1 MIKYTSQRNSAL
13 TAGFSLIVMALF
25 AAFAYGYA
33 FTALYDP
40 LNAEVTLHKLDASP
54 GLFRGMIF
62 SFVLILI
69 LDVIAG
75 WALYFFFGHGQHRAS
90 WLMTCLRMVYAA
102 LLGVALQSLLS
113 VLTMLDDTFRNE
125 MMIMHG
131 FKTFLGV
138 WTMALIVFGFH
149 LLVLGWIM
157 LRDKRMPKVFGVMMM
172 IAAVAYIFSNSADL
186 LLEEYHTH
194 KATIEM
200 VLSLPMAAGE
210 LGLAEWLIFRGGKQK
225 PKTLS

>member
-1 MIKYTSQRNSAL
+1 MIKYAPLRSVAL
-13 TAGFSLIVMALF
+13 IAGFSLAAMALI

-40 LNAEVTLHKLDASP
+40 LHAEATLHKLYASP

-62 SFVLILI
+62 SFILILI

-75 WALYFFFGHGQHRAS
+75 WALYFFFGHSQHRPA

-102 LLGVALQSLLS
+102 LLGVALQNLLS
-113 VLTMLDDTFRNE
+113 VIVLLDDTFRNE
-125 MMIMHG
+125 MMIIHG
-131 FKTFLGV
+131 FKTFLSV

-157 LRDKRMPKVFGVMMM
+157 LRDKRMPKVLGVMMM

-186 LLEEYHTH
+186 LLEEYHTY

-200 VLSLPMAAGE
+200 ALSLPMAAGE
-210 LGLAEWLIFRGGKQK
+210 LGLAGWLIFRGGKQK